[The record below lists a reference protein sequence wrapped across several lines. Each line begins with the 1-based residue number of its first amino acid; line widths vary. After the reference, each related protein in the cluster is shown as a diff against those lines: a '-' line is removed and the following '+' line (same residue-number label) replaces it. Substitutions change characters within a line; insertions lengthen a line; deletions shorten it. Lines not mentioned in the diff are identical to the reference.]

1 METQHT
7 RHSLKFTKEM
17 QVSQLAVVFGNSVLL
32 CYICWLCNVQ
42 FVSSGN
48 VPADE
53 NASLKPACH
62 KRRYFTLFKR
72 FILHLYMTQGLS
84 SFTRI
89 QARHKCNLLV
99 DFFYV

>member
-48 VPADE
+48 VLADG
-53 NASLKPACH
+53 NASLIPACH
-62 KRRYFTLFKR
+62 KRRYFTLFER
-72 FILHLYMTQGLS
+72 FISYTTSIYDPGSVEFYTHS
-84 SFTRI
+84 SK
-89 QARHKCNLLV
+89 A
-99 DFFYV
+99 